1 MNGRSEG
8 FASGTFKWLLVVLLA
23 ALPMVMASAFPAE
36 ATTAVSAITV
46 AVTPDTV
53 LVGDR
58 IHCTIGVR
66 HSVDDVVALEG
77 IDSLSVLPFELINR
91 KQSSALVMPGTRQ
104 ERFVFELANFGSGRQ
119 PIPPFTVVLRHSDGK
134 VINREVCKP
143 SSAVFVRALTDSTMR
158 ELRPIKPPLKPLI
171 PLFLVLPL
179 VLGVLGI
186 AGIVLLL
193 LFLLKRSVRTSAE
206 KVDPGQVAQ
215 RKLRKLGSRL
225 SAGMPPPECYEEL
238 SNIMRTF
245 LEKHYRI
252 RALEAVTQEIER
264 DLKKL
269 GVAGFESIMN
279 LLAQADLVKFADS
292 RPDAEESRQSLRKA
306 EEVIRSARI
315 PNTSEE

>member
-1 MNGRSEG
+1 MLP
-8 FASGTFKWLLVVLLA
+8 AL
-23 ALPMVMASAFPAE
+23 LPMYTASVYSSEAFGS
-36 ATTAVSAITV
+36 VSGVTV
-46 AVTPDTV
+46 TVTPDSV

-58 IHCTIGVR
+58 IHCTIGVK
-66 HSVDDVVALEG
+66 HSAKDVVTLEG
-77 IDSLSVLPFELINR
+77 IDSLSAQPLEIINR
-91 KQSSALVMPGTRQ
+91 KQSSVVVSPGTRK
-104 ERFVFELANFGSGRQ
+104 ESFEFEFAVFGSGRKLM
-119 PIPPFTVVLRHSDGK
+119 PPFTVVVSSSEGK
-134 VINREVCKP
+134 EVTREIYRP
-143 SSAVFVRALTDSTMR
+143 SSAVFIKALTDSSMR
-158 ELRPIKPPLKPLI
+158 ELRPIKPPMKPSI
-171 PLFLVLPL
+171 PLLLLLP
-179 VLGVLGI
+179 VILGMFGI
-186 AGIVLLL
+186 AGFVLLM
-193 LFLLKRSVRTSAE
+193 LFLLKRTVRSSAE
-206 KVDPGQVAQ
+206 KIDPGQVAQ

-306 EEVIRSARI
+306 EEVIRSTRTQRS
-315 PNTSEE
+315 PEE

>member
-1 MNGRSEG
+1 MYTASVYSSE
-8 FASGTFKWLLVVLLA
+8 
-23 ALPMVMASAFPAE
+23 AFGS
-36 ATTAVSAITV
+36 VSRVTV
-46 AVTPDTV
+46 TVTPDSV

-58 IHCTIGVR
+58 IHCTIGVK
-66 HSVDDVVALEG
+66 HSAKDVVTLEG
-77 IDSLSVLPFELINR
+77 IDSLSAQPLEIINR
-91 KQSSALVMPGTRQ
+91 KQSSVVVSPGTRK
-104 ERFVFELANFGSGRQ
+104 ESFEFEFAVFGSGRKLM
-119 PIPPFTVVLRHSDGK
+119 PPFTVVVSSSEGK
-134 VINREVCKP
+134 EVTREIYRP
-143 SSAVFVRALTDSTMR
+143 SSAVFIKALTDSSMR
-158 ELRPIKPPLKPLI
+158 ELRPIKPPMKPSI
-171 PLFLVLPL
+171 PLLLLLP
-179 VLGVLGI
+179 VILGMFGI
-186 AGIVLLL
+186 AGFVLLM
-193 LFLLKRSVRTSAE
+193 LFLLKRTVRSSAE
-206 KVDPGQVAQ
+206 KIDPGQVAQ

-306 EEVIRSARI
+306 EEVIRSTRTQRS
-315 PNTSEE
+315 PEE